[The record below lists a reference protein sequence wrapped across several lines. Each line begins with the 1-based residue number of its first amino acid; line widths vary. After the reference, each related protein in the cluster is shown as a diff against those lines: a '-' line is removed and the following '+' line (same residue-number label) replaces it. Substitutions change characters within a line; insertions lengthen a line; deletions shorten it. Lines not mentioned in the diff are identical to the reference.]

1 MADVKRVLF
10 VCTGNR
16 ARSQMAE
23 GLLRHL
29 AGDRFQVYSAGTEPK
44 GLAHLTVEVMRE
56 IGIDVSGQRS
66 KSVAGFAGQRFDYV
80 ITVCDSARQRCPAFP
95 GGGER
100 IHRDVVDPAD
110 AEGRGEPSLQ
120 AFRAARDDLRSRIE
134 GFLRQG
140 VA

>member
-1 MADVKRVLF
+1 MKRMLF

-44 GLAHLTVEVMRE
+44 GLARLTVRVMEE

-66 KSVAGFAGQRFDYV
+66 KHVGEFVGQPFDYV
-80 ITVCDSARQRCPAFP
+80 VTVCDAARQRCPVFP

-100 IHRDVVDPAD
+100 IHWDVEDPAD
-110 AEGRGEPSLQ
+110 AEAKGVPALD
-120 AFRAARDDLRSRIE
+120 AFRAARDELRRRIE
-134 GFLRQG
+134 EFLPGR
-140 VA
+140 